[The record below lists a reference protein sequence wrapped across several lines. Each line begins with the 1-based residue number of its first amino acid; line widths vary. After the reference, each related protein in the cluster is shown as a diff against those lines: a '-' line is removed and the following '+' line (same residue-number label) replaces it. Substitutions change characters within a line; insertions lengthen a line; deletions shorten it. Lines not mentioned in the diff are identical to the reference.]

1 MPRLS
6 LWREKKTNDYK
17 FQDKRISE
25 MFTIG
30 GTGILVHKYLGP
42 DTSGN
47 DGSDATKPVYDED
60 NPLNVQDILWG
71 ENRDRKYEPDVYP
84 MRGVYQRTDQDFD
97 LSQFGL
103 FLANGT
109 VFMTWH
115 LNDMIAQLGRR
126 IIPGDV
132 IEFMHLEDK
141 DFLGADEIPAT
152 LKKFYVVQEVSWAA
166 EGFAQTWWPHLWRG
180 KLIPMPNSQEYKNI
194 LDNTAANDPEG
205 TGEGGPPLSLSDV
218 LDELR
223 PVQDYNDAI
232 IEQAEN
238 DVKKSGYDTTKLYVK
253 PVDEEGNLIAE
264 NARPLQDITAYL
276 GGDGLAPNGFPVQA
290 GTIFPESPAVGD
302 YVLRLDYLPNRL
314 FRFDG
319 KRWVKIED
327 NVRTSLT
334 PGPSNQ
340 TQRSVFVNNTNTYQK
355 STGETMNERQSLS
368 KALKPTPDNN

>member
-1 MPRLS
+1 
-6 LWREKKTNDYK
+6 
-17 FQDKRISE
+17 

-42 DTSGN
+42 DTTGN
-47 DGSDATKPVYDED
+47 TGDDATQPVYNTDD
-60 NPLNVQDILWG
+60 PLNIQDVLWG

-141 DFLGADEIPAT
+141 DFLGAEESPAT

-180 KLIPMPNSQEYKNI
+180 KLIPMPNSQEYKSI
-194 LDNTAANDPEG
+194 LDNVAASDPEG
-205 TGEGGPPLSLSDV
+205 TGEGGPPPSLSDV
-218 LDELR
+218 LNNLR
-223 PVQDYNDAI
+223 PIQQINDKI
-232 IEQAEN
+232 IEQAER
-238 DVKKSGYDTTKLYVK
+238 DVPKSGYDTSKLYVK
-253 PVDEEGNLIAE
+253 PVDAQGNLLPE
-264 NARPLQDITAYL
+264 NTPPLTDFLSPSPAYL
-276 GGDGLAPNGFPVQA
+276 NGDGLAPNGFPVLS
-290 GTIFPESPAVGD
+290 GTTFPENPNVGD

-319 KRWVKIED
+319 RRWVKVED
-327 NVRTSLT
+327 SVRTSMT
-334 PGPSNQ
+334 PGPTNQ
-340 TQRSVFVNNTNTYQK
+340 TQRSVFVNNTNTYVK
-355 STGETMNERQSLS
+355 STGETMPERQSLS